1 MRTVTVDGLRLV
13 NLAAGLDLVPG
24 LLLGRGLGM
33 EGVEIVVPV
42 VMVGD
47 DDDCVEGGSVVAV
60 GWVDG
65 GRVGMLMD
73 DGRGDGDD
81 VDAL

>member
-1 MRTVTVDGLRLV
+1 MDGLRLV

-65 GRVGMLMD
+65 GLKIMLLE
-73 DGRGDGDD
+73 DGSGDGDD
-81 VDAL
+81 DDAL